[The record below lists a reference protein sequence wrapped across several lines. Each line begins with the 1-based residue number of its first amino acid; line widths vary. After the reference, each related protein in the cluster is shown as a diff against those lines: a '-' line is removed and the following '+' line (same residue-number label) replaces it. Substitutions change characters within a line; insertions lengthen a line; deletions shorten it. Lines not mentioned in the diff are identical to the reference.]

1 MPHACGSAR
10 PCFISTEMNIPLHW
24 HTEPLLLLLVVG
36 ASWAHALACGPY
48 RARCLPG
55 RTEYPVGHA
64 VRFHLGVL
72 VGYVAVGSP
81 LDQLGESFLFW
92 AHMLQHML
100 LIYVSAPLIVTGL
113 PPELVDGFLKDRPRL
128 TRALA
133 FLTHPVTGGLIFTLC
148 FSMWHFPELYEAA
161 LRSRPL
167 HVVEHWSMFL
177 PAILMVWPLF
187 SLSQRLPRIGYG
199 MAIFYSFGL
208 MVADLP
214 LWAVLIFGDHPIYET
229 YRLAPRVSELSAAAD
244 MILGAVVMK
253 GFNEVFAL
261 GCMGYAFFAWYQR
274 EK

>member
-1 MPHACGSAR
+1 M
-10 PCFISTEMNIPLHW
+10 MVMKIPLHW

-36 ASWAHALACGPY
+36 ACWAHALMCGPF
-48 RARCLPG
+48 RARLLPG
-55 RTEYPVGHA
+55 RTGYPVWYA

-72 VGYVAVGSP
+72 VAYIAVGSP
-81 LDQLGESFLFW
+81 IDQLGEGFLFW

-113 PPELVDGFLKDRPRL
+113 PPEFIDGFLLEGRPRL
-128 TRALA
+128 TRALRV
-133 FLTHPVTGGLIFTLC
+133 LTHPVAGGLIFTLC

-167 HVVEHWSMFL
+167 HVIEHWSMFL

-187 SLSQRLPRIGYG
+187 SLSAALPRIGYG
-199 MAIFYSFGL
+199 QAMFYSFAL
-208 MVADLP
+208 MIADLP

-229 YRLAPRVSELSAAAD
+229 YRLAPRVSGLSAADD
-244 MILGAVVMK
+244 MILGAAVMK

-261 GCMGYAFFAWYQR
+261 CCMAYAFFSWYQQ

>member
-1 MPHACGSAR
+1 MPG
-10 PCFISTEMNIPLHW
+10 MKIPLHW
-24 HTEPLLLLLVVG
+24 HTEPLLLLLVIG

-55 RTEYPVGHA
+55 RTEYPTWHA

-72 VGYVAVGSP
+72 VAYVAVGSP
-81 LDQLGESFLFW
+81 LDQLGEGFLFW

-100 LIYVSAPLIVTGL
+100 LIYVAAPLIVTGL
-113 PPELVDGFLKDRPRL
+113 PPELIDGWLLGGRPRL
-128 TRALA
+128 ARL
-133 FLTHPVTGGLIFTLC
+133 FRVLTHPIAGGLIFTLC
-148 FSMWHFPELYEAA
+148 FSIWHFPELYEAA

-167 HVVEHWSMFL
+167 HVLEHWSMFL
-177 PAILMVWPLF
+177 PALLMVWPLF
-187 SLSQRLPRIGYG
+187 SLSATLPRIGYG
-199 MAIFYSFGL
+199 QAMFYSFAL

-214 LWAVLIFGDHPIYET
+214 LWAVLIFGEHPIYET
-229 YRLAPRVSELSAAAD
+229 YRLAPRISGLSASSD

-261 GCMGYAFFAWYQR
+261 GCMAYAFFAWYQR

>member
-1 MPHACGSAR
+1 MVA
-10 PCFISTEMNIPLHW
+10 MKIPLHW

-48 RARCLPG
+48 RARFLPG
-55 RTEYPVGHA
+55 RRDYPVGHA

-72 VGYVAVGSP
+72 VAYVAVGSP
-81 LDQLGESFLFW
+81 LDQLGEGFLFS

-100 LIYVSAPLIVTGL
+100 LIYVAAPLLVTGL
-113 PPELVDGFLKDRPRL
+113 PPEFLDRWLLEGRPRL
-128 TRALA
+128 TRCLA
-133 FLTHPVTGGLIFTLC
+133 ILTHPVCGGMIFTLI
-148 FSMWHFPELYEAA
+148 FSIWHFPELYEAA

-187 SLSQRLPRIGYG
+187 SLSARLPRIGYG
-199 MAIFYSFGL
+199 QAIFYSFAL

-229 YRLAPRVSELSAAAD
+229 YRLAPRVNELSAAAD
-244 MILGAVVMK
+244 MIMGAVIMK

-274 EK
+274 DR